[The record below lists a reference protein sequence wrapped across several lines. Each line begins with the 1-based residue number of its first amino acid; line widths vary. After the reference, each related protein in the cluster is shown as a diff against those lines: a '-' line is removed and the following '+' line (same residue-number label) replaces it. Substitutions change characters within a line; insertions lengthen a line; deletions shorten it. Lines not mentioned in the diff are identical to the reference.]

1 MNRELYDKFLNSIE
15 RVTGMDRATI
25 KRMDVSHQ
33 RFYNLHREEMRVR
46 NNGVENEYIFIGRKL
61 IYNYSLISG
70 MGFLQGVRNFIYGSK
85 VVSESEMDDYLS
97 RINFRPKFKITSPKF
112 LSHQEV
118 DNLADLT
125 LEDLGLE
132 DLDD

>member
-1 MNRELYDKFLNSIE
+1 MFESYYEAIE
-15 RVTGMDRATI
+15 KSTGLPI
-25 KRMDVSHQ
+25 EVVQRMDPSHMS
-33 RFYNLHREEMRVR
+33 FYNNHRDQMRVR
-46 NNGVENEYIFIGRKL
+46 SKGVENEYIFTGRKL